1 MGISQEPTDPVMGN
15 QDPDLL
21 HQRILSLTL
30 EIIYLL
36 TGEGYT
42 VTKKS
47 GDGAPPQTCTDC
59 MLGGACR
66 HHVTPTVG
74 ALHAPG
80 SALQKENAKR
90 ILELISNII
99 QLLTGEVAIRCEDV
113 SLYFSLEEWQYL
125 KGNKSRY
132 LEGMEGSVQQTDCPK
147 EDVGS
152 DAEPLWYRDR
162 EFPEIVAE
170 EPSLWESPTL
180 PNTPT
185 APQRPPNRISRGF
198 NEELAAWGRGKGSD
212 PLTRQMGPDPCTNP
226 NDSLSASILLRDI
239 KEEEDSWEEGK
250 ESDFSIVTVTEPME
264 EMPDPESSANNT
276 FSSVTI
282 SELETTSFQVAPN
295 RGGSHK
301 SHFIGH
307 KDLVRHQ
314 RTQTGQNL
322 FACSVCGKCFTRR
335 AKLIEHFRNHTGEKP
350 FACDECGKRFTH
362 RAKLVDHQR
371 AHKGEKPFTCSE
383 CKKSFARQN
392 ELNRH
397 FRIHTGEK
405 PFSCSECGKCFKQR
419 SHLEVHYRIHTGEK
433 PISCSECGQC
443 FARHTELNRHFITHT
458 GEKPFSCSVCGKC
471 FGLRSGLTRHFRIHT
486 GEKRKSRA
494 VRTCP
499 DQNSGPG
506 VG

>member
-1 MGISQEPTDPVMGN
+1 M
-15 QDPDLL
+15 
-21 HQRILSLTL
+21 R
-30 EIIYLL
+30 
-36 TGEGYT
+36 
-42 VTKKS
+42 
-47 GDGAPPQTCTDC
+47 
-59 MLGGACR
+59 
-66 HHVTPTVG
+66 
-74 ALHAPG
+74 
-80 SALQKENAKR
+80 
-90 ILELISNII
+90 
-99 QLLTGEVAIRCEDV
+99 
-113 SLYFSLEEWQYL
+113 
-125 KGNKSRY
+125 
-132 LEGMEGSVQQTDCPK
+132 GSVQQTDCTE
-147 EDVGS
+147 EDQRDDTV
-152 DAEPLWYRDR
+152 DEEPLLYCDGKVS
-162 EFPEIVAE
+162 EIVAE
-170 EPSLWESPTL
+170 EPFLWLRQTH
-180 PNTPT
+180 PNIPPA
-185 APQRPPNRISRGF
+185 APLQRPTNCSSHGIK
-198 NEELAAWGRGKGSD
+198 EELASWEGRGGSHPRPVQGTGLSTD
-212 PLTRQMGPDPCTNP
+212 PNNTFLFHE
-226 NDSLSASILLRDI
+226 I

-250 ESDFSIVTVTEPME
+250 DSEYSIVMVTEPME
-264 EMPDPESSANNT
+264 ETLDTESDPNKS

-282 SELETTSFQVAPN
+282 SELETTTHN
-295 RGGSHK
+295 RGESQKGHM
-301 SHFIGH
+301 IGH
-307 KDLVRHQ
+307 KDLVRRQ

-458 GEKPFSCSVCGKC
+458 GEKPFSCSICGKC

-486 GEKRKSRA
+486 GEKRKSRT
-494 VRTCP
+494 VRTSP
-499 DQNSGPG
+499 DQNSGSG